1 MPPSSAAT
9 SARSGSQAR
18 SRKKTGPTSRR
29 PPTKKPE
36 RRFGHEVPR
45 VYTPPLRELTPETSL
60 GFAVIEFA
68 AEMLMIELLP
78 WQKWLL
84 IHMLELLPDNRLRFR
99 TVVVLVARQ
108 NGKSTLSVVL
118 ALWFMYC
125 YGLGLILG
133 TAQDLDTAEE
143 VWQHA
148 VDLVTEE
155 DEEDEPVRPELHE
168 LVSDVVKVN
177 GKKSLNIG
185 GKGTGRTKSRYK
197 VKAANR
203 RAGRGLSGE
212 LVLLDELREHQSWD
226 AWGSITKTTIAK
238 TMALILAMSNA
249 GDSTSLVLRH
259 LRKLAHGKLGDP
271 DGIVAA
277 DETSESDAPSAEDLE
292 DFDDEAQDLLE
303 DLESEE
309 DDSLAIFE
317 WSAHPDRDVRDREGW
332 AEANPSLG
340 YTIQESTL
348 ASACATDPEWV
359 FRTECLC
366 QWPGGTLAG
375 PFPSMTWDT
384 GRWDD
389 KSKDPPR
396 IVGKVRACI
405 AMSHDRRLTS
415 IAYAGHRADGIPQ
428 VEIVAQRAGSDW
440 VKGWF
445 TDPEKPDRRERVEV
459 IAGLKGG
466 PEGELLKELKADG
479 LPVFEWAGDN
489 VPGWTGEFYDLVCAT
504 RTDDTGELV
513 AGLSHAPSPA
523 LDVAAGN
530 AVTRPI
536 GKRFEW
542 DLVRSSVD
550 VHTLIAATGAVGHLL
565 TQREKPP
572 PPPPRRVRSTRSN
585 SAATAG
591 F

>member
-1 MPPSSAAT
+1 MGASSAGT
-9 SARSGSQAR
+9 SARSRSQAR
-18 SRKKTGPTSRR
+18 SGSRAKTGPTSKR
-29 PPTKKPE
+29 PSTKKPE
-36 RRFGHEVPR
+36 RRYGNEVPR

-60 GFAVIEFA
+60 GFAVISFA
-68 AEMLMIELLP
+68 SEMLLIELLP

-155 DEEDEPVRPELHE
+155 DDDEEPVRPELHE

-185 GKGTGRTKSRYK
+185 GKGKGRAKSRYK

-238 TMALILAMSNA
+238 KMALVLAMSNA
-249 GDSTSLVLRH
+249 GDATSLVLRH

-277 DETSESDAPSAEDLE
+277 DEQAESDAPTAEDLE
-292 DFDDEAQDLLE
+292 EFDDEAQDLLE
-303 DLESEE
+303 GLESEE
-309 DDSLAIFE
+309 DDSLGIFE
-317 WSAHPDRDVRDREGW
+317 WSAHPDRAVRDRAGW

-366 QWPGGTLAG
+366 QWPGGTLRG
-375 PFPSMTWDT
+375 PFPSMRWETGLWD
-384 GRWDD
+384 
-389 KSKDPPR
+389 KHADPPK
-396 IVGKVRACI
+396 IIGKVRACI
-405 AMSHDRRLTS
+405 SMSHDRTRAS
-415 IAYAGHRADGIPQ
+415 IAYAGYRDDGIVQ

-440 VKGWF
+440 VKEWF
-445 TDPEKPDRRERVEV
+445 AEPRRRDRVEV
-459 IAGLKGG
+459 IVGLKGG
-466 PEGELLKELKADG
+466 PEGELLKELKADE
-479 LPVFEWAGDN
+479 LPVFEWSGDN

-504 RTDDTGELV
+504 ATDDAGDLV
-513 AGLSHAPSPA
+513 DGLSHGPSPA

-542 DLVRSSVD
+542 DLVKSSVD

-565 TQREKPP
+565 TQREKAPP
-572 PPPPRRVRSTRSN
+572 PSPRRVRSARASSG